1 MNKSEIARALAAM
14 RKNPGRKP
22 EPCSDPVLAEKR
34 KKLAS
39 YMREYRAKKK
49 QEVKTSTAS

>member
-1 MNKSEIARALAAM
+1 MTKTEIARALAAL
-14 RKNPGRKP
+14 RRNPGRKP
-22 EPCSDPVLAEKR
+22 EPCSDPVIAERR

-49 QEVKTSTAS
+49 LEVKTKTAS